1 MRPRLKLRQLRS
13 FASIA
18 GLVLSTS
25 ICAPSPS
32 FAADDTV
39 VADALADFT
48 PGSDRASNRPPATFF
63 SINAVLA
70 KIDRQRGRGPDAV
83 RLAALPP
90 SNFATDA
97 QPPQK
102 EAAPV
107 GKEPFGLFTFR
118 APEGTLW
125 HKWRGVE
132 ADMAKEQT
140 VLDRCR
146 ADAESCPSY
155 AAQFLRLIEAV
166 KSKSGR
172 DRLDEANRAVNAAI
186 RYVSDYAQFGEAD
199 RWSAPLATFATAK
212 GDCEDYAIAKYVALR
227 EAGFP
232 QDELR
237 LVLVRDRAVRQDHAV
252 LAARLDNRRSEL
264 LADSDASS
272 FTPLFAINHRGV
284 QLFAAPYAKLPLL
297 DEHAA
302 VADVSHSPQPAS
314 AHRCDQQ
321 ETRRFWPA
329 GLEIL
334 LDAKRVRKCGYWPRA
349 AARQWPYGR
358 YRSRAPLWHQPN
370 NRGPGWRC

>member
-1 MRPRLKLRQLRS
+1 MTLRLKLRKPGS
-13 FASIA
+13 FGFIA

-25 ICAPSPS
+25 IFAPSAS
-32 FAADDTV
+32 FAADAV
-39 VADALADFT
+39 VAGASADFV
-48 PGSDRASNRPPATFF
+48 PGSDRGSMRPPATFF

-70 KIDRQRGRGPDAV
+70 KLDRERGRGPHAI

-90 SNFATDA
+90 STFATDA

-102 EAAPV
+102 EAPPV

-118 APEGTLW
+118 APEGMLW
-125 HKWRGVE
+125 RKWRGVE
-132 ADMAKEQT
+132 ADMAKEQA

-172 DRLDEANRAVNAAI
+172 ARLEEANRAVNAAI

-232 QDELR
+232 REQLR
-237 LVLVRDRAVRQDHAV
+237 LVLLRDRAVLQDHSV
-252 LAARLDNRRSEL
+252 LAAHLDHRSL
-264 LADSDASS
+264 SL
-272 FTPLFAINHRGV
+272 
-284 QLFAAPYAKLPLL
+284 
-297 DEHAA
+297 
-302 VADVSHSPQPAS
+302 
-314 AHRCDQQ
+314 
-321 ETRRFWPA
+321 
-329 GLEIL
+329 
-334 LDAKRVRKCGYWPRA
+334 
-349 AARQWPYGR
+349 
-358 YRSRAPLWHQPN
+358 
-370 NRGPGWRC
+370 